1 MNDPAF
7 IGILLLSIV
16 ATASAAMLAF
26 RLQASRLESAAAK
39 ANLVSAETAARLA
52 AQDAAT
58 SANTLNAAKAEVSS
72 LRERL
77 VVAENT
83 LQLERGQFDEK
94 IALLKESKQ
103 ELSLQFKNLANEI
116 FDDKSKRFEE
126 KNQQSLSALLNPLQD
141 KIKTFEKRVEESY
154 NSEARERHSLG
165 NEIKKLHELN
175 DRLGVEAANLVQAL
189 KGDNKSQGNWGEMI
203 LTKLLERSGLTKGK
217 EYEVQMSLN
226 AEDGSRL
233 QPDVVVHLP
242 EARELII
249 DSKVSLKAWEAYTS
263 AESPEDKAAH
273 IKAHVQ
279 SVRAHVRG
287 LSSKNYQNLIG
298 VNTLDYVF
306 LFMPIEAAYSIAI
319 QEDPDINHDAFE
331 KNVIFVGPTTLLT
344 TLKTVQNL
352 WRFEQ
357 QNQNAKQIAET
368 AGKLYDKFVAFSEDI
383 EDLGKKIKAT
393 NESYDKAHNKLKS
406 GRGNLISRT
415 EKLRLLGAKTA
426 KQHKQEVLQ
435 EALAD
440 EIATDSDTQS
450 IGLDDASRDDV

>member
-26 RLQASRLESAAAK
+26 RLQASRLELAAAK

-344 TLKTVQNL
+344 TLKTVQTL

-357 QNQNAKQIAET
+357 QNQNAKQIAEA

-440 EIATDSDTQS
+440 EIAADSDTQS
-450 IGLDDASRDDV
+450 IGLDDASSDDV

>member
-1 MNDPAF
+1 
-7 IGILLLSIV
+7 
-16 ATASAAMLAF
+16 
-26 RLQASRLESAAAK
+26 
-39 ANLVSAETAARLA
+39 
-52 AQDAAT
+52 
-58 SANTLNAAKAEVSS
+58 
-72 LRERL
+72 
-77 VVAENT
+77 
-83 LQLERGQFDEK
+83 
-94 IALLKESKQ
+94 
-103 ELSLQFKNLANEI
+103 
-116 FDDKSKRFEE
+116 
-126 KNQQSLSALLNPLQD
+126 
-141 KIKTFEKRVEESY
+141 
-154 NSEARERHSLG
+154 
-165 NEIKKLHELN
+165 
-175 DRLGVEAANLVQAL
+175 
-189 KGDNKSQGNWGEMI
+189 
-203 LTKLLERSGLTKGK
+203 
-217 EYEVQMSLN
+217 MSLN

-357 QNQNAKQIAET
+357 QNQNAKQIAEA

-440 EIATDSDTQS
+440 EIAADSDTQS
-450 IGLDDASRDDV
+450 IGLDDASSDDV